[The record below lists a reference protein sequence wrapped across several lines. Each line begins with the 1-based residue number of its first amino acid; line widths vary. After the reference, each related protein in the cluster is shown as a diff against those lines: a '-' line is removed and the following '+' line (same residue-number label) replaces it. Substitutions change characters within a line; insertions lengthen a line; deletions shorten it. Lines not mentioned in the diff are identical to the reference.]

1 MEIHT
6 NITGVEMEEI
16 CKEISSLRTS
26 EENSKKEIQALKDEV
41 ARLTA
46 RLNEEAL
53 VVDGFKNN
61 DQKTRFCTGLNNWGT
76 FSILLD
82 YLQPHL
88 MQRAALS
95 PFQQVLMTD
104 MRLRLNLSGQD
115 LAYRFKIHP
124 STVSQTFSQV
134 LQTMYMKLRPLI
146 IWPERD
152 ILLKTMPMDFRKYC
166 PKCVVIIDCFEIFL
180 ERPTSLLARAQ
191 TFSSYKHHNT
201 VKYLIGI
208 TPQGTVSFISE
219 GWGGRVSDKHLT
231 ENCGLLSNLIPGDT
245 ILADRGFDIKES
257 VGLYCA
263 TITVPAFTKGKKQ
276 LSAIEVEQTRL
287 IANVGGIHVE
297 RVIGNIR

>member
-1 MEIHT
+1 MWKWKKFVRRYHHC
-6 NITGVEMEEI
+6 GPL
-16 CKEISSLRTS
+16 KRTAC
-26 EENSKKEIQALKDEV
+26 KKEIQALKDEV

-82 YLQPHL
+82 YLQQHL

-95 PFQQVLMTD
+95 PFQQVLMTL

-124 STVSQTFSQV
+124 STVSRTFSQV
-134 LQTMYMKLRPLI
+134 LQTILKLRPLI

-180 ERPTSLLARAQ
+180 ERPTSLLA
-191 TFSSYKHHNT
+191 
-201 VKYLIGI
+201 
-208 TPQGTVSFISE
+208 
-219 GWGGRVSDKHLT
+219 
-231 ENCGLLSNLIPGDT
+231 
-245 ILADRGFDIKES
+245 
-257 VGLYCA
+257 
-263 TITVPAFTKGKKQ
+263 
-276 LSAIEVEQTRL
+276 
-287 IANVGGIHVE
+287 
-297 RVIGNIR
+297 